1 MSITLRPSAKA
12 SVTGYVEGRNV
23 EVEYR
28 WAAGRYDR
36 LPDLA
41 SDLVQRRVHVI
52 ATPGTLQAALA
63 VKGATSTIPVVFS
76 TGADPVALVSSAA

>member
-1 MSITLRPSAKA
+1 
-12 SVTGYVEGRNV
+12 
-23 EVEYR
+23 
-28 WAAGRYDR
+28 
-36 LPDLA
+36 LA